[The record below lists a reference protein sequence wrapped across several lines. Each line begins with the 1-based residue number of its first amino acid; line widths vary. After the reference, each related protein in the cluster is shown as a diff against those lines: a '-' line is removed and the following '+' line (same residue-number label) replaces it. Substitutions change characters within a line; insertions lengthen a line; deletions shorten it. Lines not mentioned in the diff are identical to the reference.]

1 MLAAMPESQPQTFPA
16 SSLFR
21 RVLRNMAVRI
31 ALASILLSAL
41 SYYYSYTRYQ
51 EEALANLG
59 KYLEARG
66 QLESDL
72 FLQAETN
79 TRLLRNEF
87 VRRYALMQTD
97 DPKPEFNRLIGQDKD
112 GMLRVRPQL
121 DDFEY
126 KATVAILPRVK
137 LTDDFMRQV
146 LLGYE
151 LCGQFGQ
158 ANRNRFY
165 DTFVDLNVSDGSLM
179 FLPDLNYARNGS
191 VADFAVDLD
200 TELGATP
207 ARNPERKTFWT
218 GIYFDKQAIEWMVS
232 VVTPID
238 YQGHYIGGSGQDVL
252 LDQLIQRTNN
262 VTIPGTYNFMVT
274 RTGQLIAHADRM
286 KQIHQAQ
293 GNYDLKTVNDPQ
305 LRALYYAA
313 LRATPTQ
320 PFVESPDGGAWL
332 GVSPIAGADWMFVVV
347 YPKKLLQDKA
357 TVAASMVLA
366 LGMIALFVE
375 LGLLAWVLKT
385 DVARPLLRLRQAIQA
400 LTEHKQTDLLDTQ
413 RPDEI
418 GDLARSFAE
427 MSRTVDAHRVGLEA
441 QVEARTGELAQRNG
455 ELQDAIQQ
463 LTHLNDEKN
472 EMLAIA
478 AHDLKNPVAS
488 ISGMAGLVAEKL
500 DTWPQERVRSRLFGI
515 QQLADRLQRIVGNLL
530 DSNALESGQ
539 FALQFEVVEIDAVL
553 AELVQSW
560 DARLHDKDQA
570 VAWFPSALSV
580 RADRQALWQV
590 LDNLLSNAAKYSPQ
604 HSAIGI
610 SVALRDGQIEVR
622 ITDRGPGIAA
632 HEMDKLFRKFS
643 RLSAVPTGG
652 EHATGLGLSI
662 VKRLVE
668 AMHGSAACQS
678 QLGHGATF
686 IVLLPAAGPGADRL

>member
-1 MLAAMPESQPQTFPA
+1 MSNPA
-16 SSLFR
+16 EITPRNSSLFR

-31 ALASILLSAL
+31 ALASLILSAL

-59 KYLEARG
+59 KYLEARS

-87 VRRYALMQTD
+87 VRRYALMQSV
-97 DPKPEFNRLIGQDKD
+97 DPAPEFHRLIGQDRD
-112 GMLRVRPQL
+112 GMYRVRPQL

-137 LTDDFMRQV
+137 LTPDFMRQV
-146 LLGYE
+146 LLGYD

-158 ANRNRFY
+158 ANRNRYY

-191 VADFAVDLD
+191 VADFATDLE

-207 ARNPERKTFWT
+207 ARNPERKTFWS
-218 GIYFDKQAIEWMVS
+218 GIYYDKQAMEWMVS

-238 YQGHYIGGSGQDVL
+238 FQGRYIGGSGQDVL
-252 LDQLIQRTNN
+252 LSQLIQRTNN
-262 VTIPGTYNFMVT
+262 VTIPGTYNFMVA
-274 RTGQLIAHADRM
+274 RSGLLIAHADRM
-286 KQIHQAQ
+286 KQIHKAQ
-293 GNYDLKTVNDPQ
+293 GAYDLRTVNDPQ

-320 PFVESPDGGAWL
+320 PFVESPDGKAWL
-332 GVSPIAGADWMFVVV
+332 GVSGIAGADWMFIVV
-347 YPKKLLQDKA
+347 YPKALLEAKA
-357 TVAASMVLA
+357 AVAASMVLA

-375 LGLLAWVLKT
+375 LGLLAWVLKV
-385 DVARPLLRLRQAIQA
+385 DVARPLARLKAAIHA
-400 LTEHKQTDLLDTQ
+400 LTEQRATNLLDTA
-413 RPDEI
+413 RGDEI
-418 GDLARSFAE
+418 GDLARSFAV
-427 MSRTVDAHRVGLEA
+427 MSSTVAQHQHALEA
-441 QVEARTGELAQRNG
+441 EVAARTAELAQRNV
-455 ELQDAIQQ
+455 ELQNANQQ

-488 ISGMAGLVAEKL
+488 ISGMAGLVADKL
-500 DTWPQERVRSRLFGI
+500 DSWPPDRVRSRLFGI

-539 FALQFEVVEIDAVL
+539 FALHAEPIDLDALL

-560 DARLHDKDQA
+560 DARLHAKEQA
-570 VAWFPSALSV
+570 VAWFPSGLSV
-580 RADRQALWQV
+580 LADRQALWQV
-590 LDNLLSNAAKYSPQ
+590 LDNLLSNASKYSPQ
-604 HSAIGI
+604 RSAIGI
-610 SVALRDGQIEVR
+610 AVAPRGQRIEIRV
-622 ITDRGPGIAA
+622 TDRGPGIAA
-632 HEMDKLFRKFS
+632 HEMEKLFRKFS

-668 AMHGSAACQS
+668 AMDGEVGCQS
-678 QLGHGATF
+678 QLGHGASFMVT
-686 IVLLPAAGPGADRL
+686 LPRA